1 MVKSSF
7 VSRFAPSPISG
18 ALGLL
23 FLIASGWVV
32 WNVVDWAII
41 RAVFHVAGRSMC
53 HAPEAGACWSVV
65 ANRWR
70 LILFGLYPF
79 DEQWRSAVACT
90 IMVAVIVCSCSPWF
104 WTALRLATLWVI
116 GFLSFYM
123 IMRGG
128 FFGMSLVFPQQW
140 GGLSLT
146 LYVFASIVILGMPL
160 AVIFALLRKS
170 SLPLV
175 SRTMV
180 VIIDTVRGLP
190 LLAVVFTFAV
200 VLPFAL
206 PSWAAGDKLYRM
218 IAGFTLFFACYQAE
232 VLRGGMQAIP
242 AGQEEA
248 AKALGLGYW
257 HRVANIIMP
266 QAFRNALP
274 PTISQCVTTLKDTTL
289 IVIVGFFEILG
300 SGGAAFGTAEW
311 QFAYKEVYVF
321 VGLVFFAFTFSL
333 SRYGA
338 YLERR
343 LAARSH

>member
-1 MVKSSF
+1 M
-7 VSRFAPSPISG
+7 SG
-18 ALGLL
+18 
-23 FLIASGWVV
+23 F
-32 WNVVDWAII
+32 
-41 RAVFHVAGRSMC
+41 F
-53 HAPEAGACWSVV
+53 
-65 ANRWR
+65 
-70 LILFGLYPF
+70 
-79 DEQWRSAVACT
+79 T
-90 IMVAVIVCSCSPWF
+90 
-104 WTALRLATLWVI
+104 
-116 GFLSFYM
+116 FYM
-123 IMRGG
+123 LMRGG
-128 FFGMSLVFPQQW
+128 VLGMSLVYPQQW

-146 LYVFASIVILGMPL
+146 LFVFASVILIGMPV
-160 AVIFALLRKS
+160 AIIFALLRKS
-170 SLPLV
+170 KLPGI
-175 SRTMV
+175 SNTMI

-206 PSWAAGDKLYRM
+206 PTWAAGDKLYRM
-218 IAGFTLFFACYQAE
+218 IVGFALFFACYQAE

-257 HRVANIIMP
+257 HRIIYITLP

-289 IVIVGFFEILG
+289 VVIVGFFEVLG
-300 SGGAAFGTAEW
+300 SGGAAFGTSEW

-333 SRYGA
+333 SRYGS

-343 LAARSH
+343 LWAHS